1 MTNISDNA
9 PLTSSACSL
18 TPKVCSQAPTRASRV
33 LVPLIT
39 PYLYGMERAVIE
51 AFDAL
56 RPDVEPH
63 FVQSSR
69 IAGRNPPII
78 QELRKRGFHMVLLPD
93 KSDWESPARPH
104 SIRHFFAILVALVRS
119 NATILRAARGK
130 NILYVPGVR
139 AGLLSVCAA
148 LMFRIRGRRVVH
160 HFHDL
165 GTSMPGAGFWF
176 SLVTDCVHNTA
187 FGYNVV
193 SKKFPQIMRKRN
205 VVMPYIL
212 EVERQIPEDQKA
224 CRIMEGKRNLFFVGQ
239 ISQHKGVDILLQAFK
254 PIAREHQDVMLHLV
268 GGCRVDFRRLLDLD
282 LLAEPALIDRVK
294 FWGYREDI
302 LHLLRSTYLYVPSGP
317 PSRFH
322 ESFGRSV
329 VEAMAL
335 GVPTVCFRSGAL
347 QEIAVHEKTGLVCDE
362 SAASLAAALNRF
374 LTEINFRNRCGSN
387 ARRRYEGLYSVLVVR
402 DRWIQFFKPTGEATQ
417 QT

>member
-1 MTNISDNA
+1 MVDNA
-9 PLTSSACSL
+9 LLTSSAGPL
-18 TPKVCSQAPTRASRV
+18 TPEGCSQAPTPASRV

-56 RPDVEPH
+56 RPEVEPY

-69 IAGRNPPII
+69 INGRNPPII
-78 QELRKRGFHMVLLPD
+78 QEMRRRGFPIVLLPD
-93 KSDWESPARPH
+93 KTDWEPPSRPR
-104 SIRHFFAILVALVRS
+104 SIRHFLNMMVALVRS
-119 NATILRAARGK
+119 NITILRAARGK
-130 NILYVPGVR
+130 DILYVPGLR
-139 AGLLSVCAA
+139 AGLFSVCAA
-148 LMFRIRGRRVVH
+148 LMFRISGRRVVH

-165 GTSMPGAGFWF
+165 GTAMPGARCWF
-176 SLVTDCVHNTA
+176 SLVTDCVHNTE
-187 FGYNVV
+187 FGYRVV
-193 SKKFPQIMRKRN
+193 RKKFPEIRRKRN
-205 VVMPYIL
+205 LVVPYIL
-212 EVERQIPEDQKA
+212 EVKPQIPEDREA
-224 CRIMEGKRNLFFVGQ
+224 CCILEGKRNLFFVGQ
-239 ISQHKGVDILLQAFK
+239 ISRHKGVDILLQAFK
-254 PIAREHQDVMLHLV
+254 SIAREHQDVMLHLV
-268 GGCRVDFRRLLDLD
+268 GGCREDFRRQLDLD

-302 LHLLRSTYLYVPSGP
+302 LHLLRSAYLYVHSSP

-347 QEIAVHEKTGLVCDE
+347 QEIVVHEKTGLVCDE

-374 LTEINFRNRCGSN
+374 LTEINFRNRCGGN
-387 ARRRYEGLYSVLVVR
+387 ARRRYEELYSALVVR
-402 DRWIQFFKPTGEATQ
+402 DRWIQFLRPTKEATQ
-417 QT
+417 